1 MGLKAGQSNLQ
12 GSFDSRNSKRS
23 GQRAVVMTSG
33 TNRHS
38 PEGRARVK
46 MLVNRMKWKGK
57 HWEEWEQLG
66 AVAVLGAWG
75 DEDLDSLWTAS
86 GWDPSSEA
94 IQGQLTLSGDGSHL
108 TQHVADSSC
117 PRPICPPF
125 LMPAPSQVSSLFGNS
140 TPIPRAITSQLS

>member
-1 MGLKAGQSNLQ
+1 MVPEVEAGLRGEAWRAADLVAGSLAPVWSCCSGGGNPGYGHQRDSIMGLKAGQSNLQ

-66 AVAVLGAWG
+66 GCRCTRGLG
-75 DEDLDSLWTAS
+75 
-86 GWDPSSEA
+86 
-94 IQGQLTLSGDGSHL
+94 
-108 TQHVADSSC
+108 
-117 PRPICPPF
+117 R
-125 LMPAPSQVSSLFGNS
+125 
-140 TPIPRAITSQLS
+140 